1 MRAERTSG
9 HLWTAC
15 TVQPIA
21 WAALLVEPPNMAM
34 ASVLVMLLIQQ
45 LNHSS
50 CKKATIVQIIG
61 YTIAT
66 MVDYSERLKLA
77 MKQSGHTT
85 QMLADALGI
94 SYQAAKKAVDGK
106 TKAFTAS
113 NNQKAAN
120 LLGVAAEWLATGEN
134 GQFVLDKSNVSAAQL
149 GSKQIPL
156 LSYVSAGTWTGAV
169 DAFQPNDAH
178 DWLVTDLELSEGAFA
193 LEIKGDSMQ
202 PEFKPG
208 DRVII
213 DPDISP
219 QPGDFVVAKNGED
232 EALFKK
238 YRPRSMDPSGNVIFE
253 LVPLNDDYPTM
264 RSDAV
269 PIRIVGTMVEHRKY
283 RRR

>member
-1 MRAERTSG
+1 
-9 HLWTAC
+9 
-15 TVQPIA
+15 
-21 WAALLVEPPNMAM
+21 MAM

-77 MKQSGHTT
+77 LRQSGYTT

-94 SYQAAKKAVDGK
+94 SYQAAKKALDGK

-178 DWLVTDLELSEGAFA
+178 EWLMTDLELSDSAFA
-193 LEIKGDSMQ
+193 LEIKGESML

-213 DPDISP
+213 DPEITP
-219 QPGDFVVAKNGED
+219 QPGDFVVAKNGDD
-232 EALFKK
+232 EATFKK
-238 YRPRSMDPSGNVIFE
+238 FRPRGMDASGNVIFE
-253 LVPLNDDYPTM
+253 LVPLNEDYPTM
-264 RSDAV
+264 RSDAM
-269 PIRIVGTMVEHRKY
+269 PIGIVGTMVEHRKY
-283 RRR
+283 RKR

>member
-1 MRAERTSG
+1 
-9 HLWTAC
+9 
-15 TVQPIA
+15 
-21 WAALLVEPPNMAM
+21 
-34 ASVLVMLLIQQ
+34 
-45 LNHSS
+45 
-50 CKKATIVQIIG
+50 
-61 YTIAT
+61 

-120 LLGVAAEWLATGEN
+120 LLGVSAEWLAIGEK
-134 GQFVLDKSNVSAAQL
+134 GQFVLDKSNVSPAQI
-149 GSKQIPL
+149 GTKHIPL
-156 LSYVSAGTWTGAV
+156 LSYVSAGAWTGAI

-202 PEFKPG
+202 PDFKPG

-213 DPDISP
+213 DPGISP
-219 QPGDFVVAKNGED
+219 QPGDFVVAKNGEE
-232 EALFKK
+232 EATFKK
-238 YRPRSMDPSGNVIFE
+238 YRPRGVDANGNVVFE
-253 LVPLNDDYPTM
+253 LVPLNEDYPTM
-264 RSDAV
+264 RSDVA

-283 RRR
+283 RRRQ

>member
-1 MRAERTSG
+1 
-9 HLWTAC
+9 
-15 TVQPIA
+15 
-21 WAALLVEPPNMAM
+21 
-34 ASVLVMLLIQQ
+34 
-45 LNHSS
+45 
-50 CKKATIVQIIG
+50 
-61 YTIAT
+61 

-77 MKQSGHTT
+77 LRQSGYTT

-94 SYQAAKKAVDGK
+94 SYQAAKKALDGK

-120 LLGVAAEWLATGEN
+120 LLGVSAEWLATGES
-134 GQFVLDKSNVSAAQL
+134 GQFVLDKSNVSTAQI

-156 LSYVSAGTWTGAV
+156 LSYVSAGAWTGAV

-178 DWLVTDLELSEGAFA
+178 DWLVTDLELSDTAFA
-193 LEIKGDSMQ
+193 LEIKGDSML

-213 DPDISP
+213 DPDITP
-219 QPGDFVVAKNGED
+219 QPGDFVVAKNGKD
-232 EALFKK
+232 EATFKK
-238 YRPRSMDPSGNVIFE
+238 YRPRGMDASGNVIFE
-253 LVPLNDDYPTM
+253 LVPLNEDYPTM

-283 RRR
+283 RRRS

>member
-1 MRAERTSG
+1 MTLSDRIREALTGSG
-9 HLWTAC
+9 KSQA
-15 TVQPIA
+15 Q
-21 WAALLVEPPNMAM
+21 
-34 ASVLVMLLIQQ
+34 
-45 LNHSS
+45 
-50 CKKATIVQIIG
+50 
-61 YTIAT
+61 IAT
-66 MVDYSERLKLA
+66 ETRKSPGAVSQWLDGRIKGLRADTAEALER
-77 MKQSGHTT
+77 
-85 QMLADALGI
+85 
-94 SYQAAKKAVDGK
+94 
-106 TKAFTAS
+106 
-113 NNQKAAN
+113 
-120 LLGVAAEWLATGEN
+120 ATGYRAAWLVT
-134 GQFVLDKSNVSAAQL
+134 GKGPKLVLDKSNVSAAQL
-149 GSKQIPL
+149 GTKQIPL
-156 LSYVSAGTWTGAV
+156 LSYVSAGAWTGAV

-219 QPGDFVVAKNGED
+219 QPGDFVVAKNGEE

-238 YRPRSMDPSGNVIFE
+238 YRPRSMDASGNVIFE